1 MEIEAAGPALYT
13 LFENVLTLDVTSSV
27 VYPIVSPHAKYKP
40 YSSGELA
47 PILQVAHFK
56 PEGSPKSTYSYP
68 LCVSTFFN
76 KYLTLLSSST
86 KDTFG
91 AFNTPPI

>member
-47 PILQVAHFK
+47 PILQVAHFTDN
-56 PEGSPKSTYSYP
+56 PKSTYSYP